1 MWNVNELKVVFDWNV
16 IVTYFIEVN
25 DRSTLPLD
33 VVEPDR
39 ICFALLLQGFN
50 LFLRHPPLLAG
61 DTEGNVV
68 VRVESLQ
75 PADGTVRIE
84 GLSDVGNSSFETKR
98 WHIPQHSVGQQ
109 SLFDLPTAYNNPFS
123 SSSLL
128 LESLVVLEAPVF
140 ERAQDLFETKN
151 VAK

>member
-1 MWNVNELKVVFDWNV
+1 M

-25 DRSTLPLD
+25 DMSTLPLD

-68 VRVESLQ
+68 VRVESIQ

-84 GLSDVGNSSFETKR
+84 GLSDVGNSSFEAKR
-98 WHIPQHSVGQQ
+98 
-109 SLFDLPTAYNNPFS
+109 
-123 SSSLL
+123 
-128 LESLVVLEAPVF
+128 
-140 ERAQDLFETKN
+140 
-151 VAK
+151 